1 MITVDARPCDA
12 QQIVEQIGVWTLM
25 AVSGLRTARI
35 YNSEGETV
43 GISLPINN
51 TRRVDIVLDWDDTYI
66 VRRIRRITSGKNKG
80 QEVTEDEFRNI
91 YCDQVSHVA
100 YTASCWK

>member
-1 MITVDARPCDA
+1 MITVNARPCDA
-12 QQIVEQIGVWTLM
+12 HQIVQQIGAATLM
-25 AVSGLRTARI
+25 AISGLRTNSI
-35 YNSEGETV
+35 YNSDMETV

-66 VRRIRRITSGKNKG
+66 VRRIRRIVSGKNKG
-80 QEVTEDEFRNI
+80 QEVTEDEYRNI
-91 YCDQVSHVA
+91 YCDQVSDVA